1 MRFVRKPREVE
12 VSVYRKGEK
21 TKEEWLEKIPGA
33 NIGTVVGGDPRD
45 FHWFVIPTT
54 EGYLP
59 IEDGDVIIQD
69 VVLGVFYPPM
79 LPIDFAN
86 EYEQKVYE

>member
-33 NIGTVVGGDPRD
+33 SIGTVVGGDPRD
-45 FHWFVIPTT
+45 FRWFGIPTT